1 MPDAKTTGPA
11 IPRWPGE
18 ARAACA
24 WSETFRAETGV
35 VELAETEEIFT
46 APQHPYAA
54 ALLSAVSEPDPGVRS
69 RRIFLEGKWQIPSAS
84 SPGWS
89 EADLLASAPER
100 A

>member
-1 MPDAKTTGPA
+1 M
-11 IPRWPGE
+11 
-18 ARAACA
+18 
-24 WSETFRAETGV
+24 
-35 VELAETEEIFT
+35 ELAETEEIFT